1 MPLPRRVVVI
11 TQDKARRAML
21 VDSIGSQ
28 GWAAQCYES
37 IYAAD
42 NVMLFSKLD
51 SIGILCTQELQS
63 IPLKDVENFICS
75 KSIIWLGVI
84 LDVQAEQPKTAHII
98 RLLDGVFSL
107 PIDCSLLGELLAN
120 AYRKA
125 LIKKDIHNIDSI
137 HVDGI
142 TLKSCMP
149 EFKRIFR
156 LIHRVSDSKA
166 PVMILGESGTGK
178 ELIARAIH
186 EQSTRCVGPFI
197 AVNCGGFSNDL
208 IQSELFGH
216 EKGAFTGATSQ
227 QVGHIEA
234 ASGGTLFLDEIGD
247 LNVHLQVN
255 LLRFLESNS
264 IQRLSSSQEIA
275 VDVRVVSATHIDLDT
290 AVERRSFRL
299 DLLHRLN
306 TVVIHLPPL
315 RHRKADIE
323 LLVNQVFE
331 NLSSRYPCRA
341 RGFHR
346 DTIALMKSYHW
357 PGNVREMLNRIKSAI
372 VLSDSDLI
380 MPDALGICNTLENST
395 PPSLNEARGAA
406 ERQLIIN
413 ILIKNDNNIARSA
426 KEMGVSRVTFYRLA
440 KKHNIIKGE

>member
-1 MPLPRRVVVI
+1 
-11 TQDKARRAML
+11 ML
-21 VDSIGSQ
+21 IDSIASQ
-28 GWAAQCYES
+28 GWATECYES
-37 IYAAD
+37 IYTAD

-51 SIGILCTQELQS
+51 SIGILCIQELQD
-63 IPLKDVENFICS
+63 IPLKDVENFICGNG
-75 KSIIWLGVI
+75 IIWLGVVI
-84 LDVQAEQPKTAHII
+84 DIQAEQPRGAHIV

-107 PIDCSLLGELLAN
+107 PIDGSLLGELLAN

-125 LIKKDIHNIDSI
+125 LIKNVTHNIDSI

-142 TLKSCMP
+142 ILKSYMP
-149 EFKRIFR
+149 ELKRIFR

-186 EQSTRCVGPFI
+186 DQSTRCAGPFI

-247 LNVHLQVN
+247 LDLHLQVN

-275 VDVRVVSATHIDLDT
+275 VDVRIVSATHVDLDT
-290 AVERRSFRL
+290 AVERGSFRL

-315 RHRKADIE
+315 RHRRADIE
-323 LLVNQVFE
+323 LLANQVFE
-331 NLSSRYPCRA
+331 RFSSRYPCRA

-380 MPDALGICNTLENST
+380 MPDALGIHNTTENIS
-395 PPSLNEARGAA
+395 PPSLNEVRGAA
-406 ERQLIIN
+406 ERQLITN

>member
-186 EQSTRCVGPFI
+186 
-197 AVNCGGFSNDL
+197 
-208 IQSELFGH
+208 
-216 EKGAFTGATSQ
+216 
-227 QVGHIEA
+227 
-234 ASGGTLFLDEIGD
+234 
-247 LNVHLQVN
+247 
-255 LLRFLESNS
+255 
-264 IQRLSSSQEIA
+264 
-275 VDVRVVSATHIDLDT
+275 
-290 AVERRSFRL
+290 
-299 DLLHRLN
+299 
-306 TVVIHLPPL
+306 
-315 RHRKADIE
+315 
-323 LLVNQVFE
+323 
-331 NLSSRYPCRA
+331 
-341 RGFHR
+341 
-346 DTIALMKSYHW
+346 
-357 PGNVREMLNRIKSAI
+357 
-372 VLSDSDLI
+372 
-380 MPDALGICNTLENST
+380 
-395 PPSLNEARGAA
+395 
-406 ERQLIIN
+406 
-413 ILIKNDNNIARSA
+413 
-426 KEMGVSRVTFYRLA
+426 
-440 KKHNIIKGE
+440 